1 MSSCFVEMKVQRGY
15 NLKHKK
21 KHKRVTTDRPKPQP
35 NAFILL
41 KQIIIKLGSFSLSD
55 ALNDELKCQCSAPKT

>member
-1 MSSCFVEMKVQRGY
+1 MSSCLTEMRVRPRY

-35 NAFILL
+35 NAIIVL
-41 KQIIIKLGSFSLSD
+41 KQIIIKQASFSLSD